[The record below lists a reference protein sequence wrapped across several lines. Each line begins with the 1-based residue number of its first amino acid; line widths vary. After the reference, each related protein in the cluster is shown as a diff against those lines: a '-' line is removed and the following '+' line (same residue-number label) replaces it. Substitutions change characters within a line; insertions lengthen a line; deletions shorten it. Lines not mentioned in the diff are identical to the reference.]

1 TPMNTRTQSRGDAA
15 WNVVGHVGCFL
26 LLLLYSAFV
35 AAKIW
40 TWTMPALFDLPA
52 LTVAQMVAL
61 RIVVAA
67 LSGLPHAPKND
78 PTPYRTALSRLLAW
92 TFLLGLGAVASAYI

>member
-1 TPMNTRTQSRGDAA
+1 MNTRTQSRGDAA
-15 WNVVGHVGCFL
+15 WNLVGLVGCFL
-26 LLLLYSAFV
+26 ALLLYSAFV

-67 LSGLPHAPKND
+67 LSGMPHDTKED
-78 PTPYRTALSRLLAW
+78 PTPYRSTLFRLLMW
-92 TFLLGLGAVASAYI
+92 TLLLGLGAVASTYI